1 MFNRRMRVMSG
12 VVALGLAL
20 SGQAMAAFTEQEA
33 VKLEADAKAT
43 LAKFEA
49 ETKGADTV
57 LANAKGVLVC
67 PSITKGGFLVGVESG
82 ECVLTKG
89 SATPLYY
96 GTSALKGGFIAG
108 LEKHSMILVLNTDEA
123 LAKFTSGSREW
134 EMGVDASLAV
144 AKLGAGAT
152 IDTTNLKKAIVVFVF
167 GEKGLI
173 GDVSFQGSRFKKLE
187 LKEKKASY

>member
-1 MFNRRMRVMSG
+1 MSG

-20 SGQAMAAFTEQEA
+20 SGQAMAAFTEQDA
-33 VKLEADAKAT
+33 VKLDADGKAT
-43 LAKFEA
+43 LATFEA
-49 ETKGADTV
+49 QTKGADTV

-187 LKEKKASY
+187 LKEKKATY